1 VKEVILFSRKEI
13 TEKED
18 GLWDTDKRKIRLH
31 RTEAKNIIKDMRVV
45 RKKGLY
51 DRSSKK
57 E

>member
-1 VKEVILFSRKEI
+1 MQAKKLQERRE
-13 TEKED
+13 
-18 GLWDTDKRKIRLH
+18 GLWDTDKIKIRLH

-51 DRSSKK
+51 GRNIKS